1 MDCLP
6 KAAGALTDQIDGAKA
21 AADGLIGDATSS
33 VADLIKAQTDG
44 IKGKLD
50 ELVPKIELPQA
61 NLQDEMSAM
70 LANVNDPGKLAE
82 KFAGMKDKFV
92 GVNLDSIMDD
102 IGLDSS
108 KLNALDDKLKAGLDK
123 IAGPMAKVE
132 GAFASAQGAVEGA
145 FDSALAGVMGGVG
158 DLAKGGFDLAG
169 ISEGLC
175 KSVPNIDLDAEG
187 NLIKKG
193 LPTTLPTVDAAKIM
207 DAAKAKGESI
217 IPKIKEIT
225 DLTKNVSIVI
235 AKVEDK

>member
-21 AADGLIGDATSS
+21 VADGLIGAATTS
-33 VADLIKAQTDG
+33 VADLIKAETDG

-50 ELVPKIELPQA
+50 ELVPEIELPQA
-61 NLQDEMSAM
+61 NLQDEMSGM
-70 LANVNDPGKLAE
+70 LASVDDPGKLAE
-82 KFAGMKDKFV
+82 KFASMKDKFV
-92 GVNLDSIMDD
+92 GVDLDSILDG
-102 IGLDSS
+102 IGLDAS
-108 KLNALDDKLKAGLDK
+108 KLNAMDGKLKAGLDK
-123 IAGPMAKVE
+123 ISGPMAEIE

-158 DLAKGGFDLAG
+158 DIAKGGFDVAS
-169 ISEGLC
+169 ISDTLC

-193 LPTTLPTVDAAKIM
+193 LPSNLPTVDAEKIM

-217 IPKIKEIT
+217 VPKVKEII
-225 DLTKNVSIVI
+225 DLTKNESIVI
-235 AKVEDK
+235 AKVGDK